1 MTGAVYYRAA
11 MNGFADRASKKT
23 IPISCVRKDAYAGW
37 LRKQP
42 KVTKSWLGGREFQG
56 DAGKHELIPGTD
68 GAPARLV
75 VGLGDG
81 GTLWSFGA
89 LPAALPKGRYALDQI
104 EPDLA
109 EAAAL
114 GWALGRY
121 RFSRYKAEPKE
132 LETELVWP
140 DGVDRAAVT
149 RAAEAIYLARDLINT
164 PAADLGPA
172 ELAGAARDLAKRHGG
187 RCKIVKGAALER
199 DFPAIATVG
208 QAAARPPCLAD
219 LTWGKPKDP
228 KVTLV
233 GKGIVFDTG
242 GLDLKGAANMRLMK
256 KDMGGAACVLALAH
270 MIMDAK
276 LPVRLRV
283 LLPTAENSVSGSAYR
298 PGDILRTR
306 KGISVEV
313 GNTDAEGRLVLCD
326 ALALAVE
333 DDPELIIDIATLTGA
348 ARVALGVELPALF
361 ASDDGVAGE
370 ILAAGLDPADPD
382 PLWRMPLHRAY
393 RRHLDSNVA
402 DISNIDNVG
411 FGGAITAALFLAEF
425 VGDRPWVHIDAM
437 AWNLSDQPGRPT
449 GGEAPGVRA
458 LFRALATRYAG

>member
-1 MTGAVYYRAA
+1 

-23 IPISCVRKDAYAGW
+23 IPITCVRKDAYDGW

-42 KVTKSWLGGREFQG
+42 KATRAWLDGRELQG
-56 DAGKHELIPGTD
+56 QAGKHALVPGQD
-68 GAPARLV
+68 GAPARVV

-81 GTLWSFGA
+81 GNLWCFGA
-89 LPAALPKGRYALDQI
+89 LPGALPKGRYALDGEL
-104 EPDLA
+104 EPALA

-121 RFSRYKAEPKE
+121 RFSRYKGEPKE
-132 LETELVWP
+132 LEAELVWP

-149 RAAEAIYLARDLINT
+149 RAAEATYLARDLINT
-164 PAADLGPA
+164 PAGDLGPA

-187 RCKIVKGAALER
+187 KCKVVQGAALER

-208 QAAARPPCLAD
+208 QGAERPPCLAD

-233 GKGIVFDTG
+233 GKGIVFDSG
-242 GLDLKGAANMRLMK
+242 GLDIKSASNMRLMK

-270 MIMDAK
+270 MVMDAK

-283 LLPTAENSVSGSAYR
+283 LVPIAENAVSGSAYR

-313 GNTDAEGRLVLCD
+313 GNTDAEGRLVLAD

-333 DDPELIIDIATLTGA
+333 DDPDLIIDIATLTGA

-361 ASDDGVAGE
+361 SSDDEVAE
-370 ILAAGLDPADPD
+370 AILDAGLDPAEPD
-382 PLWRMPLHRAY
+382 PLWRMPLHAAY
-393 RRHLDSNVA
+393 RRHLDSDIA

-411 FGGAITAALFLAEF
+411 FGGAITAALFLKEF

-437 AWNLSDQPGRPT
+437 AWNLSGQPGRPT

-458 LFRALATRYAG
+458 LFRALATRYG